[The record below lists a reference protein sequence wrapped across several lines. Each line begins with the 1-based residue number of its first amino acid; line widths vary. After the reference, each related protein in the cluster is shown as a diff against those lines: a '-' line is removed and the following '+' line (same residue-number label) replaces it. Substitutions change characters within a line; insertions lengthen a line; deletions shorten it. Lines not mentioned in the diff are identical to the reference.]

1 MRLFCSQLG
10 VCCIRE
16 FSFISSFWIG
26 ISIIEGFL
34 IYNSLNWV
42 IDMATNE
49 GNSNDEGIKL
59 ALYKAAISGDW
70 EKAASLQPTTRRLNK
85 RGETALHIATAANHT
100 RFVEK
105 LVGMIRDSDKEV
117 LAIRTIPPKAIET
130 TATAIAPQT
139 SSLAQAVVAAPT
151 AFRIG
156 EDPTISRTS
165 IAAALAS
172 ANANVIP
179 PKAIETT
186 ATAIAPQTSSLA
198 QAVVAAPTAFR
209 IGEDPTIS
217 RTSIAAALASANA
230 NAHAAQQG
238 NAQATTL
245 VTIERQVGSPVQAAN
260 TATTSKAIASQA
272 SSPSEAIAAAPTL
285 STIEEDPSTSEAQ
298 AEAALASATTNAN
311 AAQQENALATTVVT
325 IAQQVRV
332 PIQAATPATTST
344 AIASQASSLGGA
356 GAVASESE
364 DQGNTAFCYAAISG
378 NVKIAEVMRQKKT
391 DLPKIRG
398 GKGFLPIYMAA
409 LAGHAE
415 MVRQLYKHHRDDNQL
430 KLEDGDLV
438 SLLIALVESDIYD
451 IALEMIEDR
460 RELATMRD
468 QKNRQGETALHAF
481 ARKPCIPSIQTSTG
495 IWSSCRSFFSDRRKH
510 EQGLRLV
517 QKLWEEVIL
526 LKEHEVSDLMILPSG
541 KRLIFIAAENGN
553 VEFLTILI
561 RQYPDLVLKV
571 DDNQYTIFHVAVLN
585 RHEKIFRLIFQL
597 GMMKNL
603 INLHEDADR
612 NNILHLAG
620 KLPPPSR
627 LNIIR
632 GAALQLQHELLWFEE
647 VKKVVRPGQIAEKN
661 LAGKTAREVF
671 MDAHEDLRKKAEKW
685 MINTANSCM
694 LVATLIATV
703 VFAAA
708 FTVPGGNGQ
717 ETGIPIFVRDTLF
730 KIFAIA
736 DAVSLA
742 SSTSSILSFL
752 SILTSRFS
760 MDDFLKSLPRKLI
773 CGLLFLFVAIITM
786 MVAFVLAFFFIFKH
800 GLIRFAISIS
810 ALASI
815 PIVLFIWQLFLV
827 YEMIRSTYMCSF
839 VFCCNNETLFPT
851 KSKFPRKLCC
861 SFN

>member
-1 MRLFCSQLG
+1 
-10 VCCIRE
+10 
-16 FSFISSFWIG
+16 
-26 ISIIEGFL
+26 
-34 IYNSLNWV
+34 
-42 IDMATNE
+42 MATNE
-49 GNSNDEGIKL
+49 GNRNDEGIKL

-70 EKAASLQPTTRRLNK
+70 EKAASLQPTKRTLNK
-85 RGETALHIATAANHT
+85 RGETALHIATAASHT

-105 LVGMIRDSDKEV
+105 LVGMIPESDKEF
-117 LAIRTIPPKAIET
+117 LAIRTIP
-130 TATAIAPQT
+130 TAIAPQT

-151 AFRIG
+151 AFEIR
-156 EDPTISRTS
+156 EDLTTSRRS
-165 IAAALAS
+165 IVAALES
-172 ANANVIP
+172 ANA
-179 PKAIETT
+179 K
-186 ATAIAPQTSSLA
+186 
-198 QAVVAAPTAFR
+198 
-209 IGEDPTIS
+209 
-217 RTSIAAALASANA
+217 
-230 NAHAAQQG
+230 AHAAQQE

-260 TATTSKAIASQA
+260 TATTSKAIAPQA
-272 SSPSEAIAAAPTL
+272 SSPSEAIPAAPTL

-298 AEAALASATTNAN
+298 AESATTNTN
-311 AAQQENALATTVVT
+311 AAQQENAQATTVVT
-325 IAQQVRV
+325 VAQQVRV
-332 PIQAATPATTST
+332 PIQAATSATTST
-344 AIASQASSLGGA
+344 AIASQASTLGGA

-378 NVKIAEVMRQKKT
+378 NVKIAQIMREKKT
-391 DLPKIRG
+391 DLPKVRG

-415 MVRQLYKHHRDDNQL
+415 MVRQLYKLHRDDNQL

-460 RELATMRD
+460 PELATKRD
-468 QKNRQGETALHAF
+468 EKNRQGETALHAF

-495 IWSSCRSFFSDRRKH
+495 IWSYCRNFFSDRRKH

-517 QKLWEEVIL
+517 QKLWEKVIL

-571 DDNQYTIFHVAVLN
+571 DDNQYTIFHIAVLN
-585 RHEKIFRLIFQL
+585 RHEKIFRLILQL

-603 INLHEDADR
+603 INLHEDANG

-717 ETGIPIFVRDTLF
+717 GTGIPIFVRDTLF

-800 GLIRFAISIS
+800 GLIQFAISIS

-839 VFCCNNETLFPT
+839 VFCSNNETLFPT